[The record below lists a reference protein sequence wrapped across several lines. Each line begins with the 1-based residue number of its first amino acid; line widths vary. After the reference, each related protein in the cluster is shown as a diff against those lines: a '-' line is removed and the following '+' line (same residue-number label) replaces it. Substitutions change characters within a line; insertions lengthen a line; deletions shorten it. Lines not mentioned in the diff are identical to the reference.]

1 MKYLLTVLISSLAL
15 LLSGCGEK
23 ALFGNNSSE
32 EGSSCESCSS
42 CGSSDE
48 KEVSDKKSE
57 STEPVQK
64 GEPTGENTQ
73 NEDSEVIE

>member
-1 MKYLLTVLISSLAL
+1 MKHLLILFLGSLAL
-15 LLSGCGEK
+15 ITSGCGEK

-57 STEPVQK
+57 STEPDQK

-73 NEDSEVIE
+73 NEDSEVIQ